1 MSTNS
6 GKTTG
11 VISSKA
17 QALELIDPEAEGHIE
32 FIRRAHQ
39 RSVAAGLDAS
49 TKVDLDPLCSSNLRD
64 LIDKNLQLRSC
75 ALPFME
81 TLYEQ
86 VINTHSMVLLTDA
99 SGTIIESLGDD
110 DFLIKAQKVALQ
122 PGVTWSE
129 NSKGTNAIG
138 TALIEELPTVVH
150 GSDHYLDVNRFL
162 TCSAAPIFDPLGV
175 PIGVLD
181 VTGDYRSYH
190 RHTMGL
196 VRMSAQMIE
205 NHLFNT
211 SFQDAIIVHFHQRGE
226 FLGSVVEGA
235 AAFSPVGKFLAANRA
250 AMVQFGMSNNALKS
264 HTFSSL
270 FGMPISALVDHYRTT
285 NPMPL
290 TLCLHNGNQVTARA
304 SLGSVGRGRIFDSVG
319 LVKQGQ
325 EPTSLLGGA
334 PSQAQKTNQALQ
346 KNRHLSSLKYLN
358 TGDPQVAKVID
369 KVGKVID
376 KDIPILIL
384 GETGT
389 GKEILAQAIHNDSPR
404 SEHPFVA
411 VNCASIPETLI
422 ESELFGYEDG
432 AFTGAKKKG
441 AQGKI
446 LAANG
451 GTLFLDEIGD
461 MPISLQA
468 RLLRVLQERVV
479 TPLGSQKSIPVN
491 LQVICA
497 THRNLRECIAA
508 GSFREDLYYRLHG
521 LVVKLPALRERSD
534 IGKIVQRILENE
546 SHNPHIRISSDVLQA
561 FESHYWPGNIRQ
573 LTNILRTASV
583 MADEREV
590 IEWEHLPDDF
600 HDEWQALSGQ
610 RAHGAAF
617 AETDVVPP
625 TQDTPHI
632 PAEDCVPPSTRPAVN
647 FQVKGRL
654 SGMDVQAP
662 ALQSGPRTRQSVRA
676 DQHNGQQG
684 NRPPLFQVRV
694 HGQAANPATKAF
706 SQSTLT
712 SSRGSVASSPAR
724 QNLDQT
730 FSRFRENRFDAAF
743 QPGQDASDTR
753 RGNTQPMNQ
762 TGHALPQSM
771 SRGMHSE
778 PSTLSGYRN
787 MHDARAHGYL
797 GARQQLPRELS
808 EQPINLDD
816 LESRAIQEAL
826 ETCRGNVSA
835 AARMLGISRNTIYR
849 RLNAK

>member
-1 MSTNS
+1 MAFLSERDGGSLASNAQ
-6 GKTTG
+6 
-11 VISSKA
+11 VI
-17 QALELIDPEAEGHIE
+17 ELIDPGTEGHLE

-39 RSVAAGLDAS
+39 RSTAAGLDTS
-49 TKVDLDPLCSSNLRD
+49 SKVDIAPPPTSALKE
-64 LIDKNLQLRSC
+64 LIEKNNRLKSC

-86 VINTHSMVLLTDA
+86 VVNTHSMVLLTDA

-110 DFLIKAQKVALQ
+110 DFLVKAQKVALA

-129 NSKGTNAIG
+129 EHKGTNAIG

-150 GSDHYLDVNRFL
+150 GQDHFLDVNRFL
-162 TCSAAPIFDPLGV
+162 TCSAAPIFDPNGV
-175 PIGVLD
+175 AIGVLD

-205 NHLFNT
+205 NHLFNS
-211 SFQDAIIVHFHQRGE
+211 SFQDAIIVQFHQRGE

-235 AAFSPVGKFLAANRA
+235 AAFSPAGKFLAANRA
-250 AMVQFGMSNNALKS
+250 AMVQFGMSANALKT

-270 FGMPISALVDHYRTT
+270 FGMPLSALIDHYRTC
-285 NPMPL
+285 NPIPL
-290 TLCLHNGNQVTARA
+290 ILCLHNGNQVTAKA

-319 LVKQGQ
+319 LVKNNADAAVVQHAAS
-325 EPTSLLGGA
+325 P
-334 PSQAQKTNQALQ
+334 AQKANTTCQ
-346 KNRHLSSLKYLN
+346 KSRHLSSLKYLN
-358 TGDPQVAKVID
+358 TGDPQVAKIIE

-404 SEHPFVA
+404 QDKPFVA

-441 AQGKI
+441 SQGRI
-446 LAANG
+446 LQANG

-497 THRNLRECIAA
+497 THRNLRDQIAA
-508 GSFREDLYYRLHG
+508 GQFREDLYYRLHG
-521 LVVKLPALRERSD
+521 LVVRIPALRERTD
-534 IGKIVQRILENE
+534 LQKIIQRILENE
-546 SHNPHIRISSDVLQA
+546 SHNPRIRVSPEVMKA
-561 FESHYWPGNIRQ
+561 FTTHAWPGNIRQ

-583 MADEREV
+583 MTDEAET
-590 IEWEHLPDDF
+590 IEWDHLPDDF
-600 HDEWQALSGQ
+600 QDEWHALRLDQKPKQVDVEPVQTHTSSSRDSLHHAAAPAAPSRPQ
-610 RAHGAAF
+610 FNVRSNFSIQTKGAGFKAR
-617 AETDVVPP
+617 PS
-625 TQDTPHI
+625 
-632 PAEDCVPPSTRPAVN
+632 PATASDSSTVN
-647 FQVKGRL
+647 RNKTSLF
-654 SGMDVQAP
+654 DVQVHRNG
-662 ALQSGPRTRQSVRA
+662 SGT
-676 DQHNGQQG
+676 G
-684 NRPPLFQVRV
+684 NK
-694 HGQAANPATKAF
+694 GT
-706 SQSTLT
+706 
-712 SSRGSVASSPAR
+712 G
-724 QNLDQT
+724 LDQT
-730 FSRFRENRFDAAF
+730 FSKFREGRFDTWTHAGKPAAREDIHSNML
-743 QPGQDASDTR
+743 PPASRFKDDGFDTR
-753 RGNTQPMNQ
+753 
-762 TGHALPQSM
+762 A
-771 SRGMHSE
+771 
-778 PSTLSGYRN
+778 
-787 MHDARAHGYL
+787 HDARAQGYL
-797 GARQQLPRELS
+797 GSRQAASRMPVEN
-808 EQPINLDD
+808 PINLDD

>member
-1 MSTNS
+1 MTFLSERDGGGIASNAQ
-6 GKTTG
+6 
-11 VISSKA
+11 VI
-17 QALELIDPEAEGHIE
+17 ELIDPGTEGHLE

-39 RSVAAGLDAS
+39 RSTAAGLDTAS
-49 TKVDLDPLCSSNLRD
+49 KVDIAPPPSSALKE
-64 LIDKNLQLRSC
+64 LVEKNNRLKSC

-86 VINTHSMVLLTDA
+86 VVNTHSMVLLTDA

-110 DFLIKAQKVALQ
+110 DFLVKAQKVALA

-129 NSKGTNAIG
+129 EHKGTNAIG
-138 TALIEELPTVVH
+138 TALIEEIPTVVH
-150 GSDHYLDVNRFL
+150 GQDHFLDVNRFL
-162 TCSAAPIFDPLGV
+162 TCSAAPIFDPNGV
-175 PIGVLD
+175 AIGVLD

-205 NHLFNT
+205 NHLFNS
-211 SFQDAIIVHFHQRGE
+211 SFQDAIIVQFHHRGE

-235 AAFSPVGKFLAANRA
+235 AAFSPSGKFLAANRA
-250 AMVQFGMSNNALKS
+250 AMVQFGMSSNALKS

-270 FGMPISALVDHYRTT
+270 FGMPLSALIDHYRTC
-285 NPMPL
+285 NPIPL
-290 TLCLHNGNQVTARA
+290 ILCLHNGNQVTARA

-319 LVKQGQ
+319 LVKNNADAAVVQHAVPAQ
-325 EPTSLLGGA
+325 
-334 PSQAQKTNQALQ
+334 QKTNTTCQ
-346 KNRHLSSLKYLN
+346 KSHHLSSLKYLN
-358 TGDPQVAKVID
+358 TGDPQVAKIIE

-404 SEHPFVA
+404 HDKPFVA

-441 AQGKI
+441 SQGRI
-446 LAANG
+446 LQANG

-497 THRNLRECIAA
+497 THRNLRDQIAT
-508 GSFREDLYYRLHG
+508 GHFREDLYYRLHG
-521 LVVKLPALRERSD
+521 LVVRLPALRERMD
-534 IGKIVQRILENE
+534 LQKIIQRILENE
-546 SHNPHIRISSDVLQA
+546 SHNPRIRVSAEVMKA
-561 FESHYWPGNIRQ
+561 FTTHSWPGNIRQ

-583 MADEREV
+583 MTDEHET
-590 IEWEHLPDDF
+590 IEWDHLPDDF
-600 HDEWQALSGQ
+600 LDEWRALRLDSKPQAVPAVTEPERTAPAAQSRPQFSVRSNFSIQTKGAGFGSKPPLANSTAQGLASGSKASLFDVQ
-610 RAHGAAF
+610 VHRGHAGGAANK
-617 AETDVVPP
+617 A
-625 TQDTPHI
+625 
-632 PAEDCVPPSTRPAVN
+632 
-647 FQVKGRL
+647 
-654 SGMDVQAP
+654 
-662 ALQSGPRTRQSVRA
+662 
-676 DQHNGQQG
+676 QG
-684 NRPPLFQVRV
+684 
-694 HGQAANPATKAF
+694 
-706 SQSTLT
+706 
-712 SSRGSVASSPAR
+712 
-724 QNLDQT
+724 LDQT
-730 FSRFRENRFDAAF
+730 FSKFREGRFDTWQHTMQSVSPAPRF
-743 QPGQDASDTR
+743 KDDGFDTR
-753 RGNTQPMNQ
+753 
-762 TGHALPQSM
+762 A
-771 SRGMHSE
+771 
-778 PSTLSGYRN
+778 Y
-787 MHDARAHGYL
+787 DARAQGYL
-797 GARQQLPRELS
+797 GARQSAARAPIDN
-808 EQPINLDD
+808 PINLDD

>member
-1 MSTNS
+1 MTFLSERDGGSHASNAQ
-6 GKTTG
+6 
-11 VISSKA
+11 VI
-17 QALELIDPEAEGHIE
+17 ELIDPGTEGHLE

-39 RSVAAGLDAS
+39 RSTAAGLDTTS
-49 TKVDLDPLCSSNLRD
+49 KVDISPPPSSSLKE
-64 LIDKNLQLRSC
+64 LIEKNNRLKSF

-86 VINTHSMVLLTDA
+86 VVNTHSMVLLTDA

-110 DFLIKAQKVALQ
+110 DFLVKAQKVALA

-129 NSKGTNAIG
+129 EHKGTNAIG

-150 GSDHYLDVNRFL
+150 GQDHFLDVNRFL
-162 TCSAAPIFDPLGV
+162 TCSAAPIFDPNGMA
-175 PIGVLD
+175 IGVLD

-205 NHLFNT
+205 NHLFNS
-211 SFQDAIIVHFHQRGE
+211 SFQDAIIVQFHQRGE

-235 AAFSPVGKFLAANRA
+235 AAFSPSGKFLAANRA
-250 AMVQFGMSNNALKS
+250 AMVQFGMSANALKS

-270 FGMPISALVDHYRTT
+270 FGMPLSALIDHYRTC
-285 NPMPL
+285 NPIPL
-290 TLCLHNGNQVTARA
+290 ILCLHNGNQVTARA
-304 SLGSVGRGRIFDSVG
+304 NLGSVGRGRIFDSVG
-319 LVKQGQ
+319 LVKNNSEAAVVQ
-325 EPTSLLGGA
+325 
-334 PSQAQKTNQALQ
+334 NQAPATQ
-346 KNRHLSSLKYLN
+346 KANTTCQKSHHLSSLKYLN
-358 TGDPQVAKVID
+358 TGDPQVAKIIE

-404 SEHPFVA
+404 HDKPFVA

-441 AQGKI
+441 SQGRI
-446 LAANG
+446 LQANG

-479 TPLGSQKSIPVN
+479 TPLGSQKSISVN

-497 THRNLRECIAA
+497 THRNLRDQIAS
-508 GSFREDLYYRLHG
+508 GLFREDLYYRLHG
-521 LVVKLPALRERSD
+521 LVVRLPALRERSD
-534 IGKIVQRILENE
+534 LQKIIQRILENE
-546 SHNPHIRISSDVLQA
+546 SHNPRIRVSAEVMKA
-561 FESHYWPGNIRQ
+561 FTTHGWPGNIRQ

-583 MADEREV
+583 MTDEHET
-590 IEWEHLPDDF
+590 IEWDHLPDDF
-600 HDEWQALSGQ
+600 LDEWSALRVDMKTSKVEPTPRVDEAAAAPAPMKATRPQFSVRSNFSIQTKGAGFGQ
-610 RAHGAAF
+610 KSTVAPSPVF
-617 AETDVVPP
+617 DVQVHRP
-625 TQDTPHI
+625 TQS
-632 PAEDCVPPSTRPAVN
+632 AR
-647 FQVKGRL
+647 
-654 SGMDVQAP
+654 
-662 ALQSGPRTRQSVRA
+662 
-676 DQHNGQQG
+676 NGG
-684 NRPPLFQVRV
+684 
-694 HGQAANPATKAF
+694 
-706 SQSTLT
+706 
-712 SSRGSVASSPAR
+712 
-724 QNLDQT
+724 LDQT
-730 FSRFRENRFDAAF
+730 FSKFREGRFDTWTHATTKPAMREDSGSNH
-743 QPGQDASDTR
+743 QPVVVQAPRFKEDSFD
-753 RGNTQPMNQ
+753 
-762 TGHALPQSM
+762 
-771 SRGMHSE
+771 SRA
-778 PSTLSGYRN
+778 Y
-787 MHDARAHGYL
+787 DARAQGYL
-797 GARQQLPRELS
+797 GSSRQASARATLDNS
-808 EQPINLDD
+808 INLDD

>member
-1 MSTNS
+1 MTFLSERDGGGIASNAQ
-6 GKTTG
+6 
-11 VISSKA
+11 VI
-17 QALELIDPEAEGHIE
+17 ELIDPGTEGHLE

-39 RSVAAGLDAS
+39 RSTAAGLDTAS
-49 TKVDLDPLCSSNLRD
+49 KVDIAPPPSSALKE
-64 LIDKNLQLRSC
+64 LVEKNNRLKSC

-86 VINTHSMVLLTDA
+86 VVNTHSMVLLTDA

-110 DFLIKAQKVALQ
+110 DFLVKAQKVALA

-129 NSKGTNAIG
+129 EHKGTNAIG
-138 TALIEELPTVVH
+138 TALIEEIPTVVH
-150 GSDHYLDVNRFL
+150 GQDHFLDVNRFL
-162 TCSAAPIFDPLGV
+162 TCSAAPIFDPNGV
-175 PIGVLD
+175 AIGVLD

-205 NHLFNT
+205 NHLFNS
-211 SFQDAIIVHFHQRGE
+211 SFQDAIIVQFHHRGE

-235 AAFSPVGKFLAANRA
+235 AAFSPSGKFLAANRA
-250 AMVQFGMSNNALKS
+250 AMVQFGMSSNALKS

-270 FGMPISALVDHYRTT
+270 FDMPLSALIDHYRTC
-285 NPMPL
+285 NPIPL
-290 TLCLHNGNQVTARA
+290 ILCLHNGNQVTARA

-319 LVKQGQ
+319 LVKNNADAAVVQHAVPAQ
-325 EPTSLLGGA
+325 
-334 PSQAQKTNQALQ
+334 QKTNTTCQ
-346 KNRHLSSLKYLN
+346 KSHHLSSLKYLN
-358 TGDPQVAKVID
+358 TGDPQVAKIIE

-404 SEHPFVA
+404 HDKPFVA

-441 AQGKI
+441 SQGRI
-446 LAANG
+446 LQANG

-497 THRNLRECIAA
+497 THRNLRDQIAT
-508 GSFREDLYYRLHG
+508 GHFREDLYYRLHG
-521 LVVKLPALRERSD
+521 LVVRLPALRERMD
-534 IGKIVQRILENE
+534 LQKIIQRILENE
-546 SHNPHIRISSDVLQA
+546 SHNPRIRVSAEVMKA
-561 FESHYWPGNIRQ
+561 FTTHSWPGNIRQ

-583 MADEREV
+583 MTDEHET
-590 IEWEHLPDDF
+590 IEWDHLPDDF
-600 HDEWQALSGQ
+600 LDEWRALRLDSKPQAVPAVTEPERTAPAAQSRPQFSVRSNFSIQTKGAGFGSKPPLANSTAQGLASGSKASLFDVQ
-610 RAHGAAF
+610 VHRGHAGGAANK
-617 AETDVVPP
+617 A
-625 TQDTPHI
+625 
-632 PAEDCVPPSTRPAVN
+632 
-647 FQVKGRL
+647 
-654 SGMDVQAP
+654 
-662 ALQSGPRTRQSVRA
+662 
-676 DQHNGQQG
+676 QG
-684 NRPPLFQVRV
+684 
-694 HGQAANPATKAF
+694 
-706 SQSTLT
+706 
-712 SSRGSVASSPAR
+712 
-724 QNLDQT
+724 LDQT
-730 FSRFRENRFDAAF
+730 FSKFREGRFDTWQHTVQSVSPAPRF
-743 QPGQDASDTR
+743 KDDGFDTR
-753 RGNTQPMNQ
+753 
-762 TGHALPQSM
+762 A
-771 SRGMHSE
+771 
-778 PSTLSGYRN
+778 Y
-787 MHDARAHGYL
+787 DARAQGYL
-797 GARQQLPRELS
+797 GARQSAARAPIDN
-808 EQPINLDD
+808 PINLDD

>member
-1 MSTNS
+1 MTFLSERDGS
-6 GKTTG
+6 GHASNAQ
-11 VISSKA
+11 VI
-17 QALELIDPEAEGHIE
+17 ELIDPGTEGHLE

-39 RSVAAGLDAS
+39 RSTAAGLDTTS
-49 TKVDLDPLCSSNLRD
+49 KVDIAPPPSSALKE
-64 LIDKNLQLRSC
+64 LIEKNNRLKSC

-86 VINTHSMVLLTDA
+86 VVNTHSMVLLTDA

-110 DFLIKAQKVALQ
+110 DFLVKAQKVALA

-129 NSKGTNAIG
+129 EHKGTNAIG

-150 GSDHYLDVNRFL
+150 GQDHFLDVNRFL
-162 TCSAAPIFDPLGV
+162 TCSAAPIFDPNGV
-175 PIGVLD
+175 AIGVLD

-205 NHLFNT
+205 NHLFNS
-211 SFQDAIIVHFHQRGE
+211 SFQDAIIVQFHQRGE

-235 AAFSPVGKFLAANRA
+235 AAFSPSGKFLAANRA
-250 AMVQFGMSNNALKS
+250 AMVQFGMSSNALKT

-270 FGMPISALVDHYRTT
+270 FGMPLSALIDHYRTC
-285 NPMPL
+285 NPIPL
-290 TLCLHNGNQVTARA
+290 ILCLHNGNQVTAKA

-319 LVKQGQ
+319 LVKNN
-325 EPTSLLGGA
+325 SDSA
-334 PSQAQKTNQALQ
+334 ALQ
-346 KNRHLSSLKYLN
+346 SHLPTTQKSGTACQKSHHLSSLKYLN
-358 TGDPQVAKVID
+358 TGDPQVAKLIE

-404 SEHPFVA
+404 HDKPFVA

-441 AQGKI
+441 SQGRI
-446 LAANG
+446 LQANG

-497 THRNLRECIAA
+497 THRNLRDQIAT
-508 GSFREDLYYRLHG
+508 GHFREDLYYRLHG
-521 LVVKLPALRERSD
+521 LVVRIPALRERTD
-534 IGKIVQRILENE
+534 LQKIIQRILENE
-546 SHNPHIRISSDVLQA
+546 SHNPRIRVSSEVMKA
-561 FESHYWPGNIRQ
+561 FNTHSWPGNIRQ

-583 MADEREV
+583 MTDEHET
-590 IEWEHLPDDF
+590 IEWDHLPDDF
-600 HDEWQALSGQ
+600 LDEWNTLRLDQKAGNLAESTQ
-610 RAHGAAF
+610 PRHSKIEAEEPAIEAAQPVQHSRPQF
-617 AETDVVPP
+617 SVRSNFSLNAKGP
-625 TQDTPHI
+625 TF
-632 PAEDCVPPSTRPAVN
+632 STRPSPA
-647 FQVKGRL
+647 KADT
-654 SGMDVQAP
+654 SIAP
-662 ALQSGPRTRQSVRA
+662 ARNKPGLFEVQVHRAATHSPGDSRQ
-676 DQHNGQQG
+676 
-684 NRPPLFQVRV
+684 
-694 HGQAANPATKAF
+694 K
-706 SQSTLT
+706 
-712 SSRGSVASSPAR
+712 
-724 QNLDQT
+724 QNDLDQT
-730 FSRFRENRFDAAF
+730 FSKFREGRFDA
-743 QPGQDASDTR
+743 
-753 RGNTQPMNQ
+753 
-762 TGHALPQSM
+762 
-771 SRGMHSE
+771 
-778 PSTLSGYRN
+778 
-787 MHDARAHGYL
+787 RAQGYL
-797 GARQQLPRELS
+797 GSRQAAARAPS
-808 EQPINLDD
+808 ENSINLDD

-835 AARMLGISRNTIYR
+835 AAKMLGISRNTIYR

>member
-1 MSTNS
+1 MTFLSERDGGGIASNAQ
-6 GKTTG
+6 
-11 VISSKA
+11 VI
-17 QALELIDPEAEGHIE
+17 ELIDPGTEGHLE

-39 RSVAAGLDAS
+39 RSTAAGLDTS
-49 TKVDLDPLCSSNLRD
+49 SKVDISPPPSSALKE
-64 LIDKNLQLRSC
+64 LVEKNNRLKSC

-86 VINTHSMVLLTDA
+86 VVNTHSMVLLTDA

-110 DFLIKAQKVALQ
+110 DFLVKAQKVALA

-129 NSKGTNAIG
+129 EHKGTNAIG
-138 TALIEELPTVVH
+138 TALIEEIPTVVH
-150 GSDHYLDVNRFL
+150 GQDHFLDVNRFL
-162 TCSAAPIFDPLGV
+162 TCSAAPIFDPNGV
-175 PIGVLD
+175 AIGVLD

-205 NHLFNT
+205 NHLFNS
-211 SFQDAIIVHFHQRGE
+211 SFQDAIIVQFHQRGE

-235 AAFSPVGKFLAANRA
+235 AAFSPAGKFLAANRA
-250 AMVQFGMSNNALKS
+250 AMVQFGMSSNALKS

-270 FGMPISALVDHYRTT
+270 FGMPLSALIDHYRTC
-285 NPMPL
+285 NPIPL
-290 TLCLHNGNQVTARA
+290 ILCLHNGNQVTARA

-319 LVKQGQ
+319 LVKNNADAAVVQNA
-325 EPTSLLGGA
+325 A
-334 PSQAQKTNQALQ
+334 PALQ
-346 KNRHLSSLKYLN
+346 KANTTCQKSRHLSSLKYLN
-358 TGDPQVAKVID
+358 TGDPQVARIIE

-404 SEHPFVA
+404 QDKPFVA

-441 AQGKI
+441 SQGRI
-446 LAANG
+446 LQANG

-497 THRNLRECIAA
+497 THRNLRDQIAT
-508 GSFREDLYYRLHG
+508 GHFREDLYYRLHG
-521 LVVKLPALRERSD
+521 LVVRLPALRERTD
-534 IGKIVQRILENE
+534 LQKIIQRILENE
-546 SHNPHIRISSDVLQA
+546 SHNPRIRVSAEVMKA
-561 FESHYWPGNIRQ
+561 FTTHGWPGNIRQ

-583 MADEREV
+583 MTDDAET
-590 IEWEHLPDDF
+590 IEWDHLPDDF
-600 HDEWQALSGQ
+600 LDEWRALRLDTKLHSKHTVEAVIEAKAMPVTAEPERAAPAAQTRPQFSVRSNFSVQTKGAGFNPKPPLASGP
-610 RAHGAAF
+610 AHGVAPRSKASLF
-617 AETDVVPP
+617 
-625 TQDTPHI
+625 
-632 PAEDCVPPSTRPAVN
+632 
-647 FQVKGRL
+647 
-654 SGMDVQAP
+654 DVQ
-662 ALQSGPRTRQSVRA
+662 
-676 DQHNGQQG
+676 
-684 NRPPLFQVRV
+684 V
-694 HGQAANPATKAF
+694 HRGHGGGVANKPH
-706 SQSTLT
+706 
-712 SSRGSVASSPAR
+712 G
-724 QNLDQT
+724 LDQT
-730 FSRFRENRFDAAF
+730 FSKFREGRFDTWQHPNKHEQRDEHAIPSVSPTPRF
-743 QPGQDASDTR
+743 KDDGFDTR
-753 RGNTQPMNQ
+753 
-762 TGHALPQSM
+762 A
-771 SRGMHSE
+771 
-778 PSTLSGYRN
+778 Y
-787 MHDARAHGYL
+787 DARAQGYL
-797 GARQQLPRELS
+797 GARQSAARAPIDN
-808 EQPINLDD
+808 PINLDD

>member
-1 MSTNS
+1 MTFLSERDGGSLASNAQ
-6 GKTTG
+6 
-11 VISSKA
+11 VI
-17 QALELIDPEAEGHIE
+17 ELIDPGTEGHLE

-39 RSVAAGLDAS
+39 RSTAAGLDTTS
-49 TKVDLDPLCSSNLRD
+49 KVDIAPPPGSALKE
-64 LIDKNLQLRSC
+64 LIEKNNRLKSC

-86 VINTHSMVLLTDA
+86 VVNTHSMVLLTDA

-110 DFLIKAQKVALQ
+110 DFLVKAQKVALA

-129 NSKGTNAIG
+129 EHKGTNAIG

-150 GSDHYLDVNRFL
+150 GQDHFLDVNRFL
-162 TCSAAPIFDPLGV
+162 TCSAAPIFDPNGV
-175 PIGVLD
+175 AIGVLD

-205 NHLFNT
+205 NHLFNS
-211 SFQDAIIVHFHQRGE
+211 SFQDAIIVQFHQRGE

-235 AAFSPVGKFLAANRA
+235 AAFSPAGKFLAANRA
-250 AMVQFGMSNNALKS
+250 AMVQFGMSANALKS

-270 FGMPISALVDHYRTT
+270 FGMPLSALIDHYRTC
-285 NPMPL
+285 NPIPL
-290 TLCLHNGNQVTARA
+290 ILCLHNGNQVTAKA

-319 LVKQGQ
+319 LVKNNADAAVLQN
-325 EPTSLLGGA
+325 PAHPAHKANTTC
-334 PSQAQKTNQALQ
+334 QKSH
-346 KNRHLSSLKYLN
+346 HLSSLKYLN
-358 TGDPQVAKVID
+358 TGDPQVARIID
-369 KVGKVID
+369 KVCKVID

-404 SEHPFVA
+404 HDKPFVA

-441 AQGKI
+441 SQGRI
-446 LAANG
+446 LQANG

-497 THRNLRECIAA
+497 THRNLRDQIAA
-508 GSFREDLYYRLHG
+508 GQFREDLYYRLHG
-521 LVVKLPALRERSD
+521 LVVRIPALRERTD
-534 IGKIVQRILENE
+534 LQKIIQRILENE
-546 SHNPHIRISSDVLQA
+546 SHNPRIRVSPEVMKA
-561 FESHYWPGNIRQ
+561 FTTHAWPGNIRQ

-583 MADEREV
+583 MTDEAET
-590 IEWEHLPDDF
+590 IEWDHLPDDF
-600 HDEWQALSGQ
+600 QDEWHALRLDQNPRQVQVPDAVQTQTQTRQAPL
-610 RAHGAAF
+610 H
-617 AETDVVPP
+617 EEPP
-625 TQDTPHI
+625 QATTHS
-632 PAEDCVPPSTRPAVN
+632 ARTRPQ
-647 FQVKGRL
+647 F
-654 SGMDVQAP
+654 
-662 ALQSGPRTRQSVRA
+662 SVRS
-676 DQHNGQQG
+676 N
-684 NRPPLFQVRV
+684 FSI
-694 HGQAANPATKAF
+694 QAKGVAF
-706 SQSTLT
+706 N
-712 SSRGSVASSPAR
+712 AR
-724 QNLDQT
+724 QNPAPINAGHGMTRPKTNLFDVQVHRGGSGTKATGLDQT
-730 FSRFRENRFDAAF
+730 FSKFREGRFDTW
-743 QPGQDASDTR
+743 P
-753 RGNTQPMNQ
+753 Q
-762 TGHALPQSM
+762 TGKSVVRDDIQTSRFKEDEFDTHA
-771 SRGMHSE
+771 
-778 PSTLSGYRN
+778 Y
-787 MHDARAHGYL
+787 DARSQGYL
-797 GARQQLPRELS
+797 GSRQAAAVRAPMEN
-808 EQPINLDD
+808 PINLDD

>member
-1 MSTNS
+1 MAFLSERDGGSLASNAQ
-6 GKTTG
+6 
-11 VISSKA
+11 VI
-17 QALELIDPEAEGHIE
+17 ELIDPGTEGHLE

-39 RSVAAGLDAS
+39 RSTAAGLDTS
-49 TKVDLDPLCSSNLRD
+49 SKVDIAPPPTSALKE
-64 LIDKNLQLRSC
+64 LIEKNNRLKSC

-86 VINTHSMVLLTDA
+86 VVNTHSMVLLTDA

-110 DFLIKAQKVALQ
+110 DFLVKAQKVALA

-129 NSKGTNAIG
+129 EHKGTNAIG

-150 GSDHYLDVNRFL
+150 GQDHFLDVNRFL
-162 TCSAAPIFDPLGV
+162 TCSAAPIFDPNGV
-175 PIGVLD
+175 AIGVLD

-205 NHLFNT
+205 NHLFNS
-211 SFQDAIIVHFHQRGE
+211 SFQDAIIVQFHQRGE

-235 AAFSPVGKFLAANRA
+235 AAFSPAGKFLAANRA
-250 AMVQFGMSNNALKS
+250 AMVQFGMSANALKS

-270 FGMPISALVDHYRTT
+270 FGMPLSALIDHYRTC
-285 NPMPL
+285 NPIPL
-290 TLCLHNGNQVTARA
+290 ILCLHNGNQVTAKA

-319 LVKQGQ
+319 LVKNNADAAVVQHTAN
-325 EPTSLLGGA
+325 P
-334 PSQAQKTNQALQ
+334 AQKANTTCQ
-346 KNRHLSSLKYLN
+346 KSRHLSSLKYLN
-358 TGDPQVAKVID
+358 TGDPQVAKIIE

-404 SEHPFVA
+404 QDKPFVA

-441 AQGKI
+441 SQGRI
-446 LAANG
+446 LQANG

-497 THRNLRECIAA
+497 THRNLRDQIAA
-508 GSFREDLYYRLHG
+508 GQFREDLYYRLHG
-521 LVVKLPALRERSD
+521 LVVRIPALRERTD
-534 IGKIVQRILENE
+534 LQKIIQRILENE
-546 SHNPHIRISSDVLQA
+546 SHNPRIRVSPEVMKA
-561 FESHYWPGNIRQ
+561 FTTHAWPGNIRQ

-583 MADEREV
+583 MTDEAET
-590 IEWEHLPDDF
+590 IEWDHLPDDF
-600 HDEWQALSGQ
+600 QDEWHALRLDQKTSQ
-610 RAHGAAF
+610 TQIASPVQTRHSPEHEEPQHAVTVAA
-617 AETDVVPP
+617 
-625 TQDTPHI
+625 
-632 PAEDCVPPSTRPAVN
+632 STRPQFNVRSN
-647 FQVKGRL
+647 FSIQAKGA
-654 SGMDVQAP
+654 GF
-662 ALQSGPRTRQSVRA
+662 G
-676 DQHNGQQG
+676 
-684 NRPPLFQVRV
+684 
-694 HGQAANPATKAF
+694 
-706 SQSTLT
+706 
-712 SSRGSVASSPAR
+712 AR
-724 QNLDQT
+724 QNPAPGNGANAIARSKTSLFDVQVHRSGSASGTGNKGTGLDQT
-730 FSRFRENRFDAAF
+730 FSKFREGRFDSWTHTGKPAAREDIQSNLMPQQVNRFKDDGF
-743 QPGQDASDTR
+743 DTR
-753 RGNTQPMNQ
+753 
-762 TGHALPQSM
+762 A
-771 SRGMHSE
+771 
-778 PSTLSGYRN
+778 Y
-787 MHDARAHGYL
+787 DARAQGYL
-797 GARQQLPRELS
+797 GSRQAASRMPVEN
-808 EQPINLDD
+808 PINLDD

>member
-1 MSTNS
+1 MTFLSERD
-6 GKTTG
+6 GTG
-11 VISSKA
+11 PASNAQVI
-17 QALELIDPEAEGHIE
+17 ELIDPGTEGHLE

-39 RSVAAGLDAS
+39 RSTAAGLDTTS
-49 TKVDLDPLCSSNLRD
+49 KVDLAPPPSGTLKE
-64 LIDKNLQLRSC
+64 LIEKNNRLKSC

-86 VINTHSMVLLTDA
+86 VVNTHSMVLLTDA

-110 DFLIKAQKVALQ
+110 DFLVKAQKVALA

-129 NSKGTNAIG
+129 EHKGTNAIG

-150 GSDHYLDVNRFL
+150 GQDHFLDVNRFL
-162 TCSAAPIFDPLGV
+162 TCSAAPIFDPNGV
-175 PIGVLD
+175 AIGVLD

-205 NHLFNT
+205 NHLFNS
-211 SFQDAIIVHFHQRGE
+211 SFQDAIIVQFHQRSE

-235 AAFSPVGKFLAANRA
+235 AAFSPAGKFLAANRA
-250 AMVQFGMSNNALKS
+250 AMVQFGMSINALKS

-270 FGMPISALVDHYRTT
+270 FGMPLSALIDHYRTC
-285 NPMPL
+285 NPIPL
-290 TLCLHNGNQVTARA
+290 ILCLHNGNQVTARA

-319 LVKQGQ
+319 LVKNNS
-325 EPTSLLGGA
+325 EVTST
-334 PSQAQKTNQALQ
+334 SQPGNVHKQNSTCQKSH
-346 KNRHLSSLKYLN
+346 HLSSLKYLN
-358 TGDPQVAKVID
+358 TGDPQVAKIIQ

-376 KDIPILIL
+376 RDIPILIL

-404 SEHPFVA
+404 HDKPFVA

-441 AQGKI
+441 SQGRI
-446 LAANG
+446 LQANG

-497 THRNLRECIAA
+497 THRNLRDQIVT
-508 GSFREDLYYRLHG
+508 GHFREDLYYRLHG
-521 LVVKLPALRERSD
+521 LVVRIPALRERTD
-534 IGKIVQRILENE
+534 LQKIIQRILENE
-546 SHNPHIRISSDVLQA
+546 SHNPRIRVSAEVMKA
-561 FESHYWPGNIRQ
+561 FTTHGWPGNIRQ

-583 MADEREV
+583 MTDEHET

-600 HDEWQALSGQ
+600 LDEW
-610 RAHGAAF
+610 RAFQSDKKTGSIETPNPGFKNQVAPADAPSKRPQFSVRSNFSAPIAPGAAL
-617 AETDVVPP
+617 AKSEKK
-625 TQDTPHI
+625 
-632 PAEDCVPPSTRPAVN
+632 ARPN
-647 FQVKGRL
+647 FF
-654 SGMDVQAP
+654 DVQVHRGGSTPLQTPRPQTSGAP
-662 ALQSGPRTRQSVRA
+662 
-676 DQHNGQQG
+676 N
-684 NRPPLFQVRV
+684 NRD
-694 HGQAANPATKAF
+694 N
-706 SQSTLT
+706 S
-712 SSRGSVASSPAR
+712 
-724 QNLDQT
+724 LDQT
-730 FSRFRENRFDAAF
+730 FSKFREGRFDSWQTTGKPVMREERRNFAAENF
-743 QPGQDASDTR
+743 D
-753 RGNTQPMNQ
+753 N
-762 TGHALPQSM
+762 
-771 SRGMHSE
+771 SRVQ
-778 PSTLSGYRN
+778 
-787 MHDARAHGYL
+787 DARAQGYL
-797 GARQQLPRELS
+797 GSRQAKTNDRAPMEH
-808 EQPINLDD
+808 PINLDD

-826 ETCRGNVSA
+826 ENCRGNVSA

-849 RLNAK
+849 RLNSK

>member
-1 MSTNS
+1 MTFLSERDGS
-6 GKTTG
+6 GHASNAQ
-11 VISSKA
+11 VI
-17 QALELIDPEAEGHIE
+17 ELIDPGTEGHLE

-39 RSVAAGLDAS
+39 RSTAAGLDTTS
-49 TKVDLDPLCSSNLRD
+49 KVDIAPPPSSALKE
-64 LIDKNLQLRSC
+64 LIEKNNRLKSC

-86 VINTHSMVLLTDA
+86 VVNTHSMVLLTDA

-110 DFLIKAQKVALQ
+110 DFLVKAQKVALA

-129 NSKGTNAIG
+129 EHKGTNAIG

-150 GSDHYLDVNRFL
+150 GQDHFLDVNRFL
-162 TCSAAPIFDPLGV
+162 TCSAAPIFDPNGV
-175 PIGVLD
+175 AIGVLD

-205 NHLFNT
+205 NHLFNS
-211 SFQDAIIVHFHQRGE
+211 SFQDAIIVQFHQRGE

-235 AAFSPVGKFLAANRA
+235 AAFSPSGKFLAANRA
-250 AMVQFGMSNNALKS
+250 AMVQFGMSSNALKT

-270 FGMPISALVDHYRTT
+270 FGMPLSALIDHYRTC
-285 NPMPL
+285 NPIPL
-290 TLCLHNGNQVTARA
+290 ILCLHNGNQVTAKA

-319 LVKQGQ
+319 LVKNNSDSAAVQSHL
-325 EPTSLLGGA
+325 PTTQKSGA
-334 PSQAQKTNQALQ
+334 ACQKSH
-346 KNRHLSSLKYLN
+346 HLSSLKYLN
-358 TGDPQVAKVID
+358 TGDPQVAKLIE

-404 SEHPFVA
+404 HDKPFVA

-441 AQGKI
+441 SQGRI
-446 LAANG
+446 LQANG

-497 THRNLRECIAA
+497 THRNLRDQIAT
-508 GSFREDLYYRLHG
+508 GHFREDLYYRLHG
-521 LVVKLPALRERSD
+521 LVVRIPALRERTD
-534 IGKIVQRILENE
+534 LQKIIQRILENE
-546 SHNPHIRISSDVLQA
+546 SHNPRIRVSSEVMKA
-561 FESHYWPGNIRQ
+561 FTTHSWPGNIRQ

-583 MADEREV
+583 MTDEHET
-590 IEWEHLPDDF
+590 IEWDHLPDDF
-600 HDEWQALSGQ
+600 LDEWNTLRLDQKADNSAESPQLRHSKI
-610 RAHGAAF
+610 AA
-617 AETDVVPP
+617 EEP
-625 TQDTPHI
+625 TIVAAQPVHHSRPQFSVRSNFSVNAKGPTF
-632 PAEDCVPPSTRPAVN
+632 STRPNPAMAN
-647 FQVKGRL
+647 A
-654 SGMDVQAP
+654 SIAP
-662 ALQSGPRTRQSVRA
+662 ARNKPGLFEVQVHRAATHSPGDSRQ
-676 DQHNGQQG
+676 
-684 NRPPLFQVRV
+684 
-694 HGQAANPATKAF
+694 K
-706 SQSTLT
+706 
-712 SSRGSVASSPAR
+712 
-724 QNLDQT
+724 QNDLDQT
-730 FSRFRENRFDAAF
+730 FSKFREGRFDA
-743 QPGQDASDTR
+743 
-753 RGNTQPMNQ
+753 
-762 TGHALPQSM
+762 
-771 SRGMHSE
+771 
-778 PSTLSGYRN
+778 
-787 MHDARAHGYL
+787 RAQGYL
-797 GARQQLPRELS
+797 GSRQAAARAPS
-808 EQPINLDD
+808 ENSINLDD

-835 AARMLGISRNTIYR
+835 AAKMLGISRNTIYR

>member
-1 MSTNS
+1 MAFLSERDGGSLASN
-6 GKTTG
+6 
-11 VISSKA
+11 A
-17 QALELIDPEAEGHIE
+17 QVLELIDPGTESHLE

-39 RSVAAGLDAS
+39 RSTAAGLDTSA
-49 TKVDLDPLCSSNLRD
+49 KVDIAPPPSSAIKELVE
-64 LIDKNLQLRSC
+64 KNNRLKSC

-86 VINTHSMVLLTDA
+86 VVNTHSMVLLTDA

-110 DFLIKAQKVALQ
+110 DFLVKAQKVALA

-129 NSKGTNAIG
+129 QHKGTNAIG
-138 TALIEELPTVVH
+138 TALIEEIPTVVH
-150 GSDHYLDVNRFL
+150 GQDHFLDVNRFL
-162 TCSAAPIFDPLGV
+162 TCSAAPIFDPNGV
-175 PIGVLD
+175 AIGVLD

-205 NHLFNT
+205 NHLFNS
-211 SFQDAIIVHFHQRGE
+211 SFQDAIIVQFHQRGE

-235 AAFSPVGKFLAANRA
+235 AAFSPAGKFLAANRA
-250 AMVQFGMSNNALKS
+250 AMVQFGMSSNALKS

-270 FGMPISALVDHYRTT
+270 FGMPLSALIDHYRTC
-285 NPMPL
+285 NPVPL
-290 TLCLHNGNQVTARA
+290 ILCLHNGNQVTARA

-319 LVKQGQ
+319 LVKNNTEG
-325 EPTSLLGGA
+325 TSAQQVSQSA
-334 PSQAQKTNQALQ
+334 PKQNASCGKS
-346 KNRHLSSLKYLN
+346 RHLSSLKYLN
-358 TGDPQVAKVID
+358 TGDPQVAKIIE

-404 SEHPFVA
+404 QDKPFVA

-441 AQGKI
+441 SQGRI
-446 LAANG
+446 LQANG

-497 THRNLRECIAA
+497 THRNLRDQIAA
-508 GSFREDLYYRLHG
+508 GQFREDLYYRLHG
-521 LVVKLPALRERSD
+521 LVVRLPALRERTD
-534 IGKIVQRILENE
+534 LQRIIQRILENE
-546 SHNPHIRISSDVLQA
+546 SHNPRIRVSSEVMNA
-561 FESHYWPGNIRQ
+561 FTTHAWPGNIRQ

-583 MADEREV
+583 MTDERET
-590 IEWEHLPDDF
+590 IEWDHLPDDF
-600 HDEWQALSGQ
+600 LDEWKALRVDQKPNPEIEHQASPLKQ
-610 RAHGAAF
+610 TKTI
-617 AETDVVPP
+617 EEE
-625 TQDTPHI
+625 
-632 PAEDCVPPSTRPAVN
+632 PAEFAAAPMPGRPRPQFNVRSN
-647 FQVKGRL
+647 F
-654 SGMDVQAP
+654 
-662 ALQSGPRTRQSVRA
+662 
-676 DQHNGQQG
+676 
-684 NRPPLFQVRV
+684 
-694 HGQAANPATKAF
+694 
-706 SQSTLT
+706 
-712 SSRGSVASSPAR
+712 SSPAKTSSLIDR
-724 QNLDQT
+724 PVQRNSKPGLFDVQVHRASAQGSHPAPSRPLVQKPAGLDQT
-730 FSRFRENRFDAAF
+730 FSKFRENRFEAWPQASKPLVRDEL
-743 QPGQDASDTR
+743 QHLNPQDARFKESGFD
-753 RGNTQPMNQ
+753 
-762 TGHALPQSM
+762 
-771 SRGMHSE
+771 SRA
-778 PSTLSGYRN
+778 Y
-787 MHDARAHGYL
+787 DARSQGYL
-797 GARQQLPRELS
+797 GGARQAARKPVDN
-808 EQPINLDD
+808 PINLDD

-849 RLNAK
+849 RLNSK

>member
-1 MSTNS
+1 MTFLSERDGGSIASN
-6 GKTTG
+6 
-11 VISSKA
+11 A
-17 QALELIDPEAEGHIE
+17 QVLELIDPGTEGHLE

-39 RSVAAGLDAS
+39 RSTAAGLDTTA
-49 TKVDLDPLCSSNLRD
+49 KVDIAPPAGSALKE
-64 LIDKNLQLRSC
+64 LIEKNNRLKSC

-86 VINTHSMVLLTDA
+86 VVNTHSMVLLTDA

-110 DFLIKAQKVALQ
+110 DFLVKAQKVALA

-129 NSKGTNAIG
+129 EYKGTNAIG

-150 GSDHYLDVNRFL
+150 GQDHFLDINRFL
-162 TCSAAPIFDPLGV
+162 TCSAAPIFDPNGV
-175 PIGVLD
+175 AIGVLD

-205 NHLFNT
+205 NHLFNS
-211 SFQDAIIVHFHQRGE
+211 SFQDAIIVQFHQRGE

-235 AAFSPVGKFLAANRA
+235 AAFSPAGKFLAANRA
-250 AMVQFGMSNNALKS
+250 AMVQFGMSSNALKS

-270 FGMPISALVDHYRTT
+270 FGMPLSALIDHYRTC
-285 NPMPL
+285 NPIPL
-290 TLCLHNGNQVTARA
+290 ILCLHNGNQVTARA

-319 LVKQGQ
+319 LVKNNGD
-325 EPTSLLGGA
+325 TSLG
-334 PSQAQKTNQALQ
+334 QAQAPVTQ
-346 KNRHLSSLKYLN
+346 KANTTCQKSRHLSSLKYLN
-358 TGDPQVAKVID
+358 TGDNQVARIID

-404 SEHPFVA
+404 QDKPFVA

-441 AQGKI
+441 SQGRI
-446 LAANG
+446 LQANG

-497 THRNLRECIAA
+497 THRNLRDQISA
-508 GSFREDLYYRLHG
+508 GLFREDLYYRLHG
-521 LVVKLPALRERSD
+521 LVVRLPALRERTD
-534 IGKIVQRILENE
+534 LQKIIQRILENE
-546 SHNPHIRISSDVLQA
+546 SHNPRIQVSAEVMSA
-561 FESHYWPGNIRQ
+561 FTTHSWPGNIRQ

-583 MADEREV
+583 MTDEREV
-590 IEWEHLPDDF
+590 IEWDHLPDDF
-600 HDEWQALSGQ
+600 LDEWRALRLDQQTAHENNASAMNVQPEKQTPQPSAQPARPQFNVRSNFSVQAKGQ
-610 RAHGAAF
+610 GFQKKSEQTNHMQ
-617 AETDVVPP
+617 P
-625 TQDTPHI
+625 TNVGH
-632 PAEDCVPPSTRPAVN
+632 ASHSL
-647 FQVKGRL
+647 F
-654 SGMDVQAP
+654 DVQVHRSPNASLAGRP
-662 ALQSGPRTRQSVRA
+662 VQQKA
-676 DQHNGQQG
+676 NG
-684 NRPPLFQVRV
+684 
-694 HGQAANPATKAF
+694 
-706 SQSTLT
+706 
-712 SSRGSVASSPAR
+712 
-724 QNLDQT
+724 LDQT
-730 FSRFRENRFDAAF
+730 FNKFREGRFDTWQSPAKPATRDEF
-743 QPGQDASDTR
+743 GVMPAQPPHRFKEDGF
-753 RGNTQPMNQ
+753 
-762 TGHALPQSM
+762 
-771 SRGMHSE
+771 
-778 PSTLSGYRN
+778 
-787 MHDARAHGYL
+787 DARPYDARSQGYL
-797 GARQQLPRELS
+797 GSRQAARAPVDN
-808 EQPINLDD
+808 PINLDD
-816 LESRAIQEAL
+816 LESKAIQEAL
-826 ETCRGNVSA
+826 ENCRGNVSA

>member
-1 MSTNS
+1 MTFLSERDGGGIASNAQ
-6 GKTTG
+6 
-11 VISSKA
+11 VI
-17 QALELIDPEAEGHIE
+17 ELIDPGTEGHLE

-39 RSVAAGLDAS
+39 RSTAAGLDTAS
-49 TKVDLDPLCSSNLRD
+49 KVDIAPPPSSALKE
-64 LIDKNLQLRSC
+64 LVEKNNRLKSC

-86 VINTHSMVLLTDA
+86 VVNTHSMVLLTDA

-110 DFLIKAQKVALQ
+110 DFLVKAQKVALA

-129 NSKGTNAIG
+129 EHKGTNAIG
-138 TALIEELPTVVH
+138 TALIEEIPTVVH
-150 GSDHYLDVNRFL
+150 GQDHFLDVNRFL
-162 TCSAAPIFDPLGV
+162 TCSAAPIFDPNGV
-175 PIGVLD
+175 AIGVLD

-205 NHLFNT
+205 NHLFNS
-211 SFQDAIIVHFHQRGE
+211 SFQDAIIVQFHHRGE

-235 AAFSPVGKFLAANRA
+235 AAFSPSGKFLAANRA
-250 AMVQFGMSNNALKS
+250 AMVQFGMSSNALKS

-270 FGMPISALVDHYRTT
+270 FGMPLSALIDHYRTC
-285 NPMPL
+285 NPIPL
-290 TLCLHNGNQVTARA
+290 ILCLHNGNQVTARA

-319 LVKQGQ
+319 LVKNNADAAVVQHAVPAQ
-325 EPTSLLGGA
+325 
-334 PSQAQKTNQALQ
+334 QKTNTTCQ
-346 KNRHLSSLKYLN
+346 KSHHLSSLKYLN
-358 TGDPQVAKVID
+358 TGDPQVAKIIE

-404 SEHPFVA
+404 HDKPFVA

-441 AQGKI
+441 SQGRI
-446 LAANG
+446 LQANG

-497 THRNLRECIAA
+497 THRNLRDQIAT
-508 GSFREDLYYRLHG
+508 GHFREDLYYRLHG
-521 LVVKLPALRERSD
+521 LVVRLPALRERMD
-534 IGKIVQRILENE
+534 LQKIIQRILENE
-546 SHNPHIRISSDVLQA
+546 SHNPRIRVSAEVMKA
-561 FESHYWPGNIRQ
+561 FTTHSWPGNIRQ

-583 MADEREV
+583 MTDEHET
-590 IEWEHLPDDF
+590 IEWDHLPDDF
-600 HDEWQALSGQ
+600 LDEWRALRLDSKPQAVPAVTEPERTAPAAQSRPQFSVRSNFSIQTKGAGFGSKPPLANSTAQGLASGSKASLFDVQ
-610 RAHGAAF
+610 VHRGHAGGAANK
-617 AETDVVPP
+617 A
-625 TQDTPHI
+625 
-632 PAEDCVPPSTRPAVN
+632 
-647 FQVKGRL
+647 
-654 SGMDVQAP
+654 
-662 ALQSGPRTRQSVRA
+662 
-676 DQHNGQQG
+676 QG
-684 NRPPLFQVRV
+684 
-694 HGQAANPATKAF
+694 
-706 SQSTLT
+706 
-712 SSRGSVASSPAR
+712 
-724 QNLDQT
+724 LDQT
-730 FSRFRENRFDAAF
+730 FSKFREGRFDTWQHTVQSVSPAPRF
-743 QPGQDASDTR
+743 KDDGFDTR
-753 RGNTQPMNQ
+753 
-762 TGHALPQSM
+762 A
-771 SRGMHSE
+771 
-778 PSTLSGYRN
+778 Y
-787 MHDARAHGYL
+787 DARAQGYL
-797 GARQQLPRELS
+797 GARQSAARAPIDN
-808 EQPINLDD
+808 PINLDD

>member
-1 MSTNS
+1 MTFLSD
-6 GKTTG
+6 KDRG
-11 VISSKA
+11 VVASKA
-17 QALELIDPEAEGHIE
+17 QVLELIDPGTEGHLE

-39 RSVAAGLDAS
+39 RSSAAGLDTC
-49 TKVDLDPLCSSNLRD
+49 TKVDLAPPPSHAVKELAEKSNRL
-64 LIDKNLQLRSC
+64 KSC

-86 VINTHSMVLLTDA
+86 VVNTHSMVLLTDA

-110 DFLIKAQKVALQ
+110 DFLVKAQKVALQ

-129 NSKGTNAIG
+129 SNKGTNAIG

-150 GSDHYLDVNRFL
+150 GPDHFLDINRFL
-162 TCSAAPIFDPLGV
+162 TCSAAPIFDPHGV

-205 NHLFNT
+205 NHLFSS

-235 AAFSPVGKFLAANRA
+235 AAFSPAGKFLAANRS
-250 AMVQFGMSNNALKS
+250 AMVQFGMSSNALKS

-270 FGMPISALVDHYRTT
+270 FGMPLSSLIDHHRTA
-285 NPMPL
+285 NPIPL
-290 TLCLHNGNQVTARA
+290 ILCLHNGNQVTARA

-319 LVKQGQ
+319 LVKNSQ
-325 EPTSLLGGA
+325 EPSA
-334 PSQAQKTNQALQ
+334 PTINSVVQKPNTTCQ

-358 TGDPQVAKVID
+358 TGDQQIAKVIE

-404 SEHPFVA
+404 CDKPFVA

-441 AQGKI
+441 SHGKI
-446 LAANG
+446 LQATG

-461 MPISLQA
+461 MPMPLQA

-497 THRNLRECIAA
+497 THRNLRDLITTGE
-508 GSFREDLYYRLHG
+508 FREDLYYRLHG
-521 LVVKLPALRERSD
+521 LVVRLPALRERTD
-534 IGKIVQRILENE
+534 LPKIIQRILENE
-546 SHNPHIRISSDVLQA
+546 AQTLNVSVSKEVMQA
-561 FESHYWPGNIRQ
+561 FETHSWPGNIRQ

-583 MADEREV
+583 MTGEHST
-590 IEWEHLPDDF
+590 IEWDHLPDDF
-600 HDEWQALSGQ
+600 LDEWQALRCDKQTANKGQ
-610 RAHGAAF
+610 ESPGALNTEPEVNMAF
-617 AETDVVPP
+617 DQPP
-625 TQDTPHI
+625 AKP
-632 PAEDCVPPSTRPAVN
+632 V
-647 FQVKGRL
+647 F
-654 SGMDVQAP
+654 
-662 ALQSGPRTRQSVRA
+662 SVRSSFSV
-676 DQHNGQQG
+676 Q
-684 NRPPLFQVRV
+684 
-694 HGQAANPATKAF
+694 TK
-706 SQSTLT
+706 L
-712 SSRGSVASSPAR
+712 GSVKSPGI
-724 QNLDQT
+724 QVSKEIQT
-730 FSRFRENRFDAAF
+730 FSKPMSASSRAAPFEVKVHHASPSSTRHTAAQAKAPLDETFNRFREGRFENWSHSGQTQGNAA
-743 QPGQDASDTR
+743 
-753 RGNTQPMNQ
+753 
-762 TGHALPQSM
+762 
-771 SRGMHSE
+771 
-778 PSTLSGYRN
+778 
-787 MHDARAHGYL
+787 HDARAQGFL
-797 GARQQLPRELS
+797 GAARQAGRAAAIPNAS
-808 EQPINLDD
+808 INLED

-849 RLNAK
+849 RLNLK

>member
-1 MSTNS
+1 MAFLSERDGGSLASNAQ
-6 GKTTG
+6 
-11 VISSKA
+11 VI
-17 QALELIDPEAEGHIE
+17 ELIDPGTEGHLE

-39 RSVAAGLDAS
+39 RSTAAGLDTS
-49 TKVDLDPLCSSNLRD
+49 SKVDIAPPPTSALKE
-64 LIDKNLQLRSC
+64 LIEKNNRLKSC

-86 VINTHSMVLLTDA
+86 VVNTHSMVLLTDA

-110 DFLIKAQKVALQ
+110 DFLVKAQKVALA

-129 NSKGTNAIG
+129 EHKGTNAIG

-150 GSDHYLDVNRFL
+150 GQDHFLDVNRFL
-162 TCSAAPIFDPLGV
+162 TCSAAPIFDPNGV
-175 PIGVLD
+175 AIGVLD

-205 NHLFNT
+205 NHLFNS
-211 SFQDAIIVHFHQRGE
+211 SFQDAIIVQFHQRGE

-235 AAFSPVGKFLAANRA
+235 AAFSPSGKFLAANRA
-250 AMVQFGMSNNALKS
+250 AMVQFGMSANALKT

-270 FGMPISALVDHYRTT
+270 FGMPLSALIDHYRTC
-285 NPMPL
+285 NPIPL
-290 TLCLHNGNQVTARA
+290 ILCLHNGNQVTARA

-319 LVKQGQ
+319 LVKNNADAAVVQH
-325 EPTSLLGGA
+325 S
-334 PSQAQKTNQALQ
+334 AQPAHKTNTTCQ
-346 KNRHLSSLKYLN
+346 KSRHLSSLKYLN
-358 TGDPQVAKVID
+358 TGDPQVAKIID

-404 SEHPFVA
+404 QDKPFVA

-441 AQGKI
+441 SQGRI
-446 LAANG
+446 LQANG

-497 THRNLRECIAA
+497 THRNLRDQIAA
-508 GSFREDLYYRLHG
+508 GLFREDLYYRLHG
-521 LVVKLPALRERSD
+521 LVVRLPALRERTD
-534 IGKIVQRILENE
+534 LQKIIQRILENE
-546 SHNPHIRISSDVLQA
+546 SHNPRIRVSPEVMKA
-561 FESHYWPGNIRQ
+561 FTTHAWPGNIRQ

-583 MADEREV
+583 MTDEAET
-590 IEWEHLPDDF
+590 IEWDHLPDDF
-600 HDEWQALSGQ
+600 LDEWHALRLDQKSKQETAAEPAQTRHTVTSTHEEPHHVAPQVVTSGRPQFNVRSNFSIQAKGAGFGAGPHSAPVGGSSGVSRN
-610 RAHGAAF
+610 RASMF
-617 AETDVVPP
+617 
-625 TQDTPHI
+625 
-632 PAEDCVPPSTRPAVN
+632 
-647 FQVKGRL
+647 
-654 SGMDVQAP
+654 DVQVHR
-662 ALQSGPRTRQSVRA
+662 SGS
-676 DQHNGQQG
+676 
-684 NRPPLFQVRV
+684 
-694 HGQAANPATKAF
+694 TKA
-706 SQSTLT
+706 T
-712 SSRGSVASSPAR
+712 G
-724 QNLDQT
+724 LDQT
-730 FSRFRENRFDAAF
+730 FSKFREGRFDTWPQSGKPALREEAHGNMLPHQQANRFKDD
-743 QPGQDASDTR
+743 GVDTR
-753 RGNTQPMNQ
+753 
-762 TGHALPQSM
+762 A
-771 SRGMHSE
+771 
-778 PSTLSGYRN
+778 Y
-787 MHDARAHGYL
+787 DARAQGYL
-797 GARQQLPRELS
+797 GSRQATAVRTPADN
-808 EQPINLDD
+808 PINLDD

>member
-1 MSTNS
+1 MTFLSERDGGGIASNAQ
-6 GKTTG
+6 
-11 VISSKA
+11 VI
-17 QALELIDPEAEGHIE
+17 ELIDPGTEGHLE

-39 RSVAAGLDAS
+39 RSTAAGLDTS
-49 TKVDLDPLCSSNLRD
+49 SKVDMSPPASSSLKE
-64 LIDKNLQLRSC
+64 LIEKNNRLKSC

-86 VINTHSMVLLTDA
+86 VVNTHSMVLLTDA

-110 DFLIKAQKVALQ
+110 DFLVKAQKVALA

-129 NSKGTNAIG
+129 EHKGTNAIG
-138 TALIEELPTVVH
+138 TALIEEIPTVVH
-150 GSDHYLDVNRFL
+150 GQDHFLDVNRFL
-162 TCSAAPIFDPLGV
+162 TCSAAPIFDPNGV
-175 PIGVLD
+175 AIGVLD

-205 NHLFNT
+205 NHLFNS
-211 SFQDAIIVHFHQRGE
+211 SFQDAIIVQFHQRGE

-235 AAFSPVGKFLAANRA
+235 AAFSPSGKFLAANRA
-250 AMVQFGMSNNALKS
+250 AMVQFGMSSNALKS

-270 FGMPISALVDHYRTT
+270 FGMPLSALIDHYRTC
-285 NPMPL
+285 NPIPL
-290 TLCLHNGNQVTARA
+290 ILCLHNGNQVTARA

-319 LVKQGQ
+319 LVKNNSEAAVVQNQ
-325 EPTSLLGGA
+325 VPA
-334 PSQAQKTNQALQ
+334 PQKANTTCQ
-346 KNRHLSSLKYLN
+346 KSRHLSSLKYLN
-358 TGDPQVAKVID
+358 TGDPQVARIIE

-404 SEHPFVA
+404 QDKPFVA

-441 AQGKI
+441 SQGRI
-446 LAANG
+446 LQANG

-497 THRNLRECIAA
+497 THRNLRDQIAT
-508 GSFREDLYYRLHG
+508 GHFREDLYYRLHG
-521 LVVKLPALRERSD
+521 LVVRLPALRERTD
-534 IGKIVQRILENE
+534 LQKIIQRILENE
-546 SHNPHIRISSDVLQA
+546 SHNPRIRVSTEVMKA
-561 FESHYWPGNIRQ
+561 FTTHSWPGNIRQ

-583 MADEREV
+583 MTDEHET
-590 IEWEHLPDDF
+590 IEWDHLPDDF
-600 HDEWQALSGQ
+600 LDEWHALRLDTKPQQASYPAETAEHKAIPATAAPE
-610 RAHGAAF
+610 RAAPTTQNRPQFSVRSNFSVQAKGAGFNPKPPLAGSTAQGLTPGNKASLFDVQVHRGHAGGAANK
-617 AETDVVPP
+617 
-625 TQDTPHI
+625 PH
-632 PAEDCVPPSTRPAVN
+632 
-647 FQVKGRL
+647 G
-654 SGMDVQAP
+654 
-662 ALQSGPRTRQSVRA
+662 
-676 DQHNGQQG
+676 
-684 NRPPLFQVRV
+684 
-694 HGQAANPATKAF
+694 
-706 SQSTLT
+706 
-712 SSRGSVASSPAR
+712 
-724 QNLDQT
+724 LDQT
-730 FSRFRENRFDAAF
+730 FSKFREGRFDAWQHTMQSVSPAPHVKDDGF
-743 QPGQDASDTR
+743 DTR
-753 RGNTQPMNQ
+753 
-762 TGHALPQSM
+762 A
-771 SRGMHSE
+771 
-778 PSTLSGYRN
+778 Y
-787 MHDARAHGYL
+787 DARAQGYL
-797 GARQQLPRELS
+797 GARQSAARAPIDN
-808 EQPINLDD
+808 PINLDD

>member
-1 MSTNS
+1 MAFLSERDGGSLASNAQ
-6 GKTTG
+6 
-11 VISSKA
+11 VI
-17 QALELIDPEAEGHIE
+17 ELIDPGTEGHLE

-39 RSVAAGLDAS
+39 RSTAAGLDTTS
-49 TKVDLDPLCSSNLRD
+49 KVDMAPPPSSSLKE
-64 LIDKNLQLRSC
+64 LIEKNNRLKSC

-86 VINTHSMVLLTDA
+86 VVNTHSMVLLTDA

-110 DFLIKAQKVALQ
+110 DFLVKAQKVALA

-129 NSKGTNAIG
+129 EHKGTNAIG

-150 GSDHYLDVNRFL
+150 GQDHFLDVNRFL
-162 TCSAAPIFDPLGV
+162 TCSAAPIFDPNGV
-175 PIGVLD
+175 AIGVLD

-205 NHLFNT
+205 NHLFNS
-211 SFQDAIIVHFHQRGE
+211 SFQDAIIVQFHQRGE

-235 AAFSPVGKFLAANRA
+235 AAFSPAGKFLAANRA
-250 AMVQFGMSNNALKS
+250 AMVQFGMSANALKS

-270 FGMPISALVDHYRTT
+270 FGMPLSALIDHYRTC
-285 NPMPL
+285 NPIPL
-290 TLCLHNGNQVTARA
+290 ILCLHNGNQVTARA

-319 LVKQGQ
+319 LVKNNSDAAVLQHQ
-325 EPTSLLGGA
+325 A
-334 PSQAQKTNQALQ
+334 PATQKANTTCQ
-346 KNRHLSSLKYLN
+346 KSHHLSSLKYLN
-358 TGDPQVAKVID
+358 TGDPQVAKIIE

-404 SEHPFVA
+404 HDKPFVA

-441 AQGKI
+441 SQGRI
-446 LAANG
+446 LQANG

-497 THRNLRECIAA
+497 THRNLRDQIAA
-508 GSFREDLYYRLHG
+508 GQFREDLYYRLHG
-521 LVVKLPALRERSD
+521 LVVRLPALRERTD
-534 IGKIVQRILENE
+534 LQKIIQRILENE
-546 SHNPHIRISSDVLQA
+546 SHNPRIRVSGEVMKA
-561 FESHYWPGNIRQ
+561 FTTHAWPGNIRQ

-583 MADEREV
+583 MTDEAET
-590 IEWEHLPDDF
+590 IEWDHLPDDF
-600 HDEWQALSGQ
+600 LDEWRALRLDNTTRPVEQEPVETEGRQ
-610 RAHGAAF
+610 QHPRATTTPTANTRPQFSVRSNFSVQNKIAAQVHSN
-617 AETDVVPP
+617 A
-625 TQDTPHI
+625 
-632 PAEDCVPPSTRPAVN
+632 PAFPARSKPSTFEVQVHQRPGATP
-647 FQVKGRL
+647 KG
-654 SGMDVQAP
+654 
-662 ALQSGPRTRQSVRA
+662 
-676 DQHNGQQG
+676 NG
-684 NRPPLFQVRV
+684 
-694 HGQAANPATKAF
+694 
-706 SQSTLT
+706 
-712 SSRGSVASSPAR
+712 
-724 QNLDQT
+724 LDQT
-730 FSRFRENRFDAAF
+730 FSKFREGRFDSWTHSTKPASRENQMGTLP
-743 QPGQDASDTR
+743 QPPRFKEDSYDTR
-753 RGNTQPMNQ
+753 
-762 TGHALPQSM
+762 A
-771 SRGMHSE
+771 
-778 PSTLSGYRN
+778 Y
-787 MHDARAHGYL
+787 DARAQGYL
-797 GARQQLPRELS
+797 GSRQATARAQVEN
-808 EQPINLDD
+808 PINLDD
-816 LESRAIQEAL
+816 LESRAIQDAL

-849 RLNAK
+849 RLNSK

>member
-1 MSTNS
+1 M
-6 GKTTG
+6 GFTTDRDG
-11 VISSKA
+11 GSLSSSA
-17 QALELIDPEAEGHIE
+17 QVLELIDPGTDGHLE

-39 RSVAAGLDAS
+39 RSSAAGLDTS
-49 TKVDLDPLCSSNLRD
+49 TKVDMAPPPSNALRE
-64 LIDKNLQLRSC
+64 LFEKNNRLRSC

-86 VINTHSMVLLTDA
+86 VVNTHSMVLLTDA

-110 DFLIKAQKVALQ
+110 DFLAKAQKVALA

-129 NSKGTNAIG
+129 QNKGTNAIG

-150 GSDHYLDVNRFL
+150 GQDHFLDVNRFL
-162 TCSAAPIFDPLGV
+162 TCSAAPIFDPQGV
-175 PIGVLD
+175 AIGVLD

-205 NHLFNT
+205 NHIFNT
-211 SFQDAIIVHFHQRGE
+211 SFQEAIIVSFHQRGE
-226 FLGSVVEGA
+226 FLGSVVEGS
-235 AAFSPVGKFLAANRA
+235 AAFSPAGKFLAANRA
-250 AMVQFGMSNNALKS
+250 AMVQFGMSSNALKS

-270 FGMPISALVDHYRTT
+270 FGMPLSALIDHYRTC
-285 NPMPL
+285 NPLPL

-304 SLGSVGRGRIFDSVG
+304 SLGSVGRSRIFDSIG
-319 LVKQGQ
+319 LVKNGSDTTALQT
-325 EPTSLLGGA
+325 PA
-334 PSQAQKTNQALQ
+334 PSPSVPATKTSTCH
-346 KNRHLSSLKYLN
+346 KSRHLSSLKYLN
-358 TGDPQVAKVID
+358 TGDPQVAKIIE

-404 SEHPFVA
+404 QDKPFVA

-441 AQGKI
+441 SQGRI
-446 LAANG
+446 LQANG

-497 THRNLRECIAA
+497 THRNLRDLITA
-508 GSFREDLYYRLHG
+508 GQFREDLYYRLHG
-521 LVVKLPALRERSD
+521 LVVRLPALRERTDLS
-534 IGKIVQRILENE
+534 KIIQRILENE
-546 SHNPHIRISSDVLQA
+546 SHNPNIRVSSEVMRA
-561 FESHYWPGNIRQ
+561 FTTHSWPGNIRQ

-583 MADEREV
+583 MTDEQET
-590 IEWEHLPDDF
+590 IEWDHLPDDF
-600 HDEWQALSGQ
+600 LDEWETLRIDNHKPTSTQPSQTSPLPDLPGQAIEH
-610 RAHGAAF
+610 AP
-617 AETDVVPP
+617 TDS
-625 TQDTPHI
+625 
-632 PAEDCVPPSTRPAVN
+632 APSPSKARFSVRSN
-647 FQVKGRL
+647 F
-654 SGMDVQAP
+654 SVQAKVGMNSKETP
-662 ALQSGPRTRQSVRA
+662 TTRTPKDAATQAVPSGTQIGRERPRF
-676 DQHNGQQG
+676 N
-684 NRPPLFQVRV
+684 LRV
-694 HGQAANPATKAF
+694 HNKTSANQI
-706 SQSTLT
+706 QSA
-712 SSRGSVASSPAR
+712 SRAP
-724 QNLDQT
+724 LDQT
-730 FSRFRENRFDAAF
+730 FAKFREGRFETWPT
-743 QPGQDASDTR
+743 QHTASR
-753 RGNTQPMNQ
+753 KNEASSPMG
-762 TGHALPQSM
+762 TTLP
-771 SRGMHSE
+771 RA
-778 PSTLSGYRN
+778 
-787 MHDARAHGYL
+787 HDARAQGYL
-797 GARQQLPRELS
+797 GSRQAVRMPS
-808 EQPINLDD
+808 EVPINLDD

-849 RLNAK
+849 RLNGK